1 MAAKQPRPVIGIN
14 ADFVPAS
21 KSMPQLHRLN
31 LGYTDVVYNTGGLP
45 IILPTATKEW
55 EIDLLLDQVD
65 AMILSGGLDLD
76 PRRQNQPT
84 HCTVMP
90 MPARREESDFRLL
103 KRIMERRI
111 PLLGIGVGMQMV
123 NVALGGSLYLH
134 LPLECPKAMPH
145 FDPSGG
151 PHRHMVNVEPDTL
164 MDDIYGGGEI
174 RVNSSHHQAVKSLG
188 KNLRVGARCLDET
201 IEAIEST
208 DPNWFFLGVQWH
220 PEAETA
226 AALDLQL
233 FDCFIQAA
241 LRHSQ
246 PAAEKPKLHKAAA

>member
-174 RVNSSHHQAVKSLG
+174 RVNSSHHQAVKTLG

-241 LRHSQ
+241 LRHGQ